1 MNRTSLFPALA
12 FGGGALAYILRL
24 MQNRTGFEF
33 PSGLP
38 VAGNLWAILLPVV
51 LAVILAASLVLGSVT
66 APVLA
71 WTVAD
76 AAIAT
81 MTILN
86 LGVLVLLRNE
96 VKEETKKLPLIVRRQ
111 GGCISCKEK
120 DSERSRL

>member
-51 LAVILAASLVLGSVT
+51 LAVILAASLVLNFQ
-66 APVLA
+66 LA
-71 WTVAD
+71 IRASAFVPPGKR
-76 AAIAT
+76 IL
-81 MTILN
+81 TID
-86 LGVLVLLRNE
+86 E
-96 VKEETKKLPLIVRRQ
+96 
-111 GGCISCKEK
+111 
-120 DSERSRL
+120 